1 MFGDTELF
9 VLLSRKKNLHLFKA
23 DRKKNINPMRKI
35 IRTATTGTTTAI
47 TVLDVLSLRK
57 KQKKQNYHIEGTLVL
72 VWRYFLLLVNQQ
84 IEMC

>member
-1 MFGDTELF
+1 M
-9 VLLSRKKNLHLFKA
+9 
-23 DRKKNINPMRKI
+23 
-35 IRTATTGTTTAI
+35 RTATTGTTTAI

-72 VWRYFLLLVNQQ
+72 VRRYFLLLVNQK